1 MTKANKV
8 KVAATQMSCSWEIEE
23 NITKAKKII
32 HDASDQGANII
43 LLQELFQTPYF
54 CIEYDEKIFRLAKP
68 FKDNEI
74 INEMSAIAKKLNVV
88 LPISYFEKDKNS
100 YFNSI
105 AIIDSD
111 GKILGNY
118 RKSHIPDGAGYL
130 EKYYFNPGDTGF
142 KVWDTKFGKLGIA
155 ICWDQWFPEVARI
168 MTLKGADILF
178 YPTAIGDEPRM
189 SEYDSSFAWQ
199 RVMQG
204 HAAANIISV
213 VASNRI
219 GFESVKGKTNGFYG
233 KSFICDRTGEII
245 AEASRDKEEIITSE
259 IDIEEDHL
267 FRRNWGL
274 FRDRRV
280 DLYKE
285 LLTLD
290 GKIKD

>member
-1 MTKANKV
+1 MKV
-8 KVAATQMSCSWEIEE
+8 TVAATQMTCCWEIDE
-23 NITKAKKII
+23 NISKAKKII
-32 HDASDQGANII
+32 KDAANKDANII

-54 CIEYDEKIFRLAKP
+54 CIEYDEEIFRLAKP
-68 FKDNEI
+68 FKDNVLLKEMAEI
-74 INEMSAIAKKLNVV
+74 SKKLNVV
-88 LPISYFEKDKNS
+88 LPISYFEKENNA
-100 YFNSI
+100 YYNSI
-105 AIIDSD
+105 AVIDSD
-111 GKILGNY
+111 GTILGNY

-142 KVWDTKFGKLGIA
+142 KVWKTKFGNIGIG
-155 ICWDQWFPEVARI
+155 ICWDQWFPEAARI
-168 MTLKGADILF
+168 MALKGADILF

-189 SEYDSSFAWQ
+189 SQYDSSQAWQ

-204 HAAANIISV
+204 HAAANVMPV

-219 GFESVKGKTNGFYG
+219 GFESVKGQTNGFYG
-233 KSFICDRTGEII
+233 RSFICDRTGKILS
-245 AEASRDKEEIITSE
+245 EASRDKEEIITAE
-259 IDIEEDHL
+259 IDTEEDHL

>member
-1 MTKANKV
+1 MKV
-8 KVAATQMSCSWEIEE
+8 TVAATQMTCCWEIDE
-23 NITKAKKII
+23 NISKAKKII
-32 HDASDQGANII
+32 KDAANKDANII

-54 CIEYDEKIFRLAKP
+54 CIEYDEEIFRLAKP
-68 FKDNEI
+68 FKNNVLL
-74 INEMSAIAKKLNVV
+74 NEMAEISKKLNVV
-88 LPISYFEKDKNS
+88 LPISYFEKENNA
-100 YFNSI
+100 YYNSI
-105 AIIDSD
+105 AVIDSD
-111 GKILGNY
+111 GTILGNY

-142 KVWDTKFGKLGIA
+142 KVWKTKFGNIGIG
-155 ICWDQWFPEVARI
+155 ICWDQWFPEAARI
-168 MTLKGADILF
+168 MALKGADILF

-189 SEYDSSFAWQ
+189 SQYDSSQAWQ

-204 HAAANIISV
+204 HAAANVMPV

-219 GFESVKGKTNGFYG
+219 GIESVKGQTNGFYG
-233 KSFICDRTGEII
+233 RSFICDRTGKILS
-245 AEASRDKEEIITSE
+245 EASRDKEEIITAE
-259 IDIEEDHL
+259 IDTEEDHL

>member
-1 MTKANKV
+1 MKI

-23 NITKAKKII
+23 NISNAKILIDQAAKK
-32 HDASDQGANII
+32 GANII

-54 CIEYDEKIFRLAKP
+54 CIQYDEDIFKLAQTFENNKIL
-68 FKDNEI
+68 DQ
-74 INEMSAIAKKLNVV
+74 MSKIAKDLNVV
-88 LPISYFEKDKNS
+88 LPISFFEKDNNA

-105 AIIDSD
+105 AVINAD
-111 GKILGNY
+111 GNILGKY
-118 RKSHIPDGAGYL
+118 RKSHIPDGPGYL
-130 EKYYFNPGDTGF
+130 EKYYFNPGNTGF
-142 KVWDTKFGKLGIA
+142 KVWETKFGKIGIG
-155 ICWDQWFPEVARI
+155 ICWDQWFPEAARI
-168 MTLKGADILF
+168 MALKGAEILF
-178 YPTAIGDEPRM
+178 YPTAIGDELM
-189 SEYDSSFAWQ
+189 SKYDSSSAWQ

-204 HAAANIISV
+204 HAAANIVPV

-219 GFESVKGKTNGFYG
+219 GSETVKDQTNGFYG
-233 KSFICDRTGEII
+233 KSFICDRTGDINS
-245 AEASRDKEEIITSE
+245 EASKDKEEIIIAE
-259 IDIEEDHL
+259 IDIEENHL

>member
-1 MTKANKV
+1 MTKSNKV
-8 KVAATQMSCSWEIEE
+8 KVAATQMSCSWKIEE

-32 HDASDQGANII
+32 NDAANKGANII

-54 CIEYDEKIFRLAKP
+54 CIEYDEEIFRLAKP
-68 FKDNEI
+68 FDDNSLLK
-74 INEMSAIAKKLNVV
+74 EMSDIAKKLQVV
-88 LPISYFEKDKNS
+88 LPISYFEKDKNA
-100 YFNSI
+100 YFNSV

-111 GKILGNY
+111 GTILGNY
-118 RKSHIPDGAGYL
+118 RKSHIPDGIGYL

-142 KVWDTKFGKLGIA
+142 KVWNTKFGKIGVG
-155 ICWDQWFPEVARI
+155 ICWDQWFPEAARI
-168 MTLKGADILF
+168 MALKGADILF
-178 YPTAIGDEPRM
+178 YPTAIGDEPR
-189 SEYDSSFAWQ
+189 SHYDRSGAWQ

-204 HAAANIISV
+204 HAAANVMPV

-219 GFESVKGKTNGFYG
+219 GFETVKGQTNGFYG
-233 KSFICDRTGEII
+233 KSFICDRSGAILS
-245 AEASRDKEEIITSE
+245 EASKDKEEIITAE
-259 IDIEEDHL
+259 INIEEDHL

-280 DLYKE
+280 ELYKE

>member
-1 MTKANKV
+1 MKI

-23 NITKAKKII
+23 NISKAKILI
-32 HDASDQGANII
+32 DQAAKKGANII

-54 CIEYDEKIFRLAKP
+54 CIQYDEEIFKLAQTFENNKIL
-68 FKDNEI
+68 DQ
-74 INEMSAIAKKLNVV
+74 MSKIAKDLNVV
-88 LPISYFEKDKNS
+88 LPISFFEKDNNA

-105 AIIDSD
+105 AVINAD
-111 GKILGNY
+111 GNILGKY
-118 RKSHIPDGAGYL
+118 RKSHIPDGPGYL
-130 EKYYFNPGDTGF
+130 EKYYFNPGNTGF
-142 KVWDTKFGKLGIA
+142 KVWETKFGKIGIG
-155 ICWDQWFPEVARI
+155 ICWDQWFPEAARI
-168 MTLKGADILF
+168 MALKGAEILF
-178 YPTAIGDEPRM
+178 YPTAIGDEIM
-189 SEYDSSFAWQ
+189 SEYDSSSAWQ

-204 HAAANIISV
+204 HAAANIVPV

-219 GFESVKGKTNGFYG
+219 GSETIKDQTNGFYG
-233 KSFICDRTGEII
+233 KSFICDRTGNII
-245 AEASRDKEEIITSE
+245 SEASKDKEEIIIAE
-259 IDIEEDHL
+259 INIEENHL

>member
-1 MTKANKV
+1 MTKSNKV

-32 HDASDQGANII
+32 NDAANKGANII

-68 FKDNEI
+68 FVDNSLLK
-74 INEMSAIAKKLNVV
+74 EMSDIAKKLQVV
-88 LPISYFEKDKNS
+88 LPISYFEKDKNA

-111 GKILGNY
+111 GTILGNY
-118 RKSHIPDGAGYL
+118 RKSHIPDGIGYL

-142 KVWDTKFGKLGIA
+142 KVWNTKFGNIGVG
-155 ICWDQWFPEVARI
+155 ICWDQWFPEAARI
-168 MTLKGADILF
+168 MALKGAEILF
-178 YPTAIGDEPRM
+178 YPTAIGDELM
-189 SEYDSSFAWQ
+189 SEYDSSSAWQ

-204 HAAANIISV
+204 HAAANIVPV

-219 GFESVKGKTNGFYG
+219 GSETIKDQTNGFYG
-233 KSFICDRTGEII
+233 KSFICDRTGNII
-245 AEASRDKEEIITSE
+245 SEASKDKEEIIIAE
-259 IDIEEDHL
+259 INIEENHL

-274 FRDRRV
+274 FRDRRI